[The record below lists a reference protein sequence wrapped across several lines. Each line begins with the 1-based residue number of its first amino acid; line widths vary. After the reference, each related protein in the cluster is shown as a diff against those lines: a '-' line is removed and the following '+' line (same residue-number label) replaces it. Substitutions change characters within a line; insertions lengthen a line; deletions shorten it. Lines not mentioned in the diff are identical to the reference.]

1 MDDPS
6 TIRSEQ
12 IIRPE
17 MAHLVRT
24 VKDIGLQL
32 YTVFLNNRIT
42 SLQEALTK
50 LYYRVSVL
58 RVLKL

>member
-50 LYYRVSVL
+50 LYYY
-58 RVLKL
+58 